1 MKKLKR
7 PKMPKGFDPWDLVA
21 AISTLIF
28 AAGVWL
34 VYMPGAFLFVGAVG
48 LAFSWMAAGGKR

>member
-1 MKKLKR
+1 MWKPKR

-21 AISTLIF
+21 AASILIF

-34 VYMPGAFLFVGAVG
+34 IYMPGAFLFVGAAG
-48 LAFSWMAAGGKR
+48 LAFSWLAAGGKR